1 MATWQQWE
9 GRVINGRFPLR
20 QYLGGSTQSAVYL
33 TEVDGSKAAI
43 KLIPFDAMVAQD
55 QISRWASAGRL
66 SHPHLL
72 RILDTGHW
80 HAEDEQQML
89 FAVMEY
95 ADENLAEVLPGRR
108 LTPAEAKAMLLPTL
122 DALNYLHGH
131 GMVHGSLKP
140 ANIMA
145 VGDELKLSSDGIRPV
160 GKSKEFGENDNVYD
174 APEKEKGVISPNGDI
189 WSLGTTLVEALTN
202 HLPTQNRTG
211 ENDPKLP
218 ENIPEPFND
227 IAKHCLSWDPR
238 CRWSTAEIRQRLE
251 RAPVRAKEDIAMQE
265 TLTVAGV
272 LEVRAPAAQRKVPTP
287 RERETIVEWLG
298 ATSKARVVRIASAV
312 IVALAV
318 IAAAVGLFH
327 HRSKTPQPAAT
338 ISARQSAASSIKPT
352 KNASLGAFKTNTGSV
367 DHGAVTH
374 EVLPDVPAKAKNT
387 ITGKVNVKVKVA
399 VDASGAVSHAVL
411 VSRGPSGYFADQA
424 LQAARKWTF
433 KPPGVDGTAMP
444 SEWNLTFEFKK
455 NGTTAVSHRI
465 SAGG

>member
-9 GRVINGRFPLR
+9 GRVINARFPLR

-43 KLIPFDAMVAQD
+43 KLIPLDATAAQD
-55 QISRWASAGRL
+55 QISQWESAGKL

-72 RILDTGHW
+72 RILDSGHW
-80 HAEDEQQML
+80 HAEDEREML

-95 ADENLAEVLPGRR
+95 ADENLAEVLSGRR

-131 GMVHGSLKP
+131 GMVHGNLKP

-160 GKSKEFGENDNVYD
+160 GKSTESAENENVHD
-174 APEKEKGVISPNGDI
+174 APEKAKGVISPSGDI

-202 HLPTQNRTG
+202 HLPTQDRTG

-227 IAKHCLSWDPR
+227 IAKHCLIWDPR
-238 CRWSTAEIRQRLE
+238 RRWSTAEIKQRLE
-251 RAPVRAKEDIAMQE
+251 RAPVGAKEDIAIQKASS
-265 TLTVAGV
+265 VAGV
-272 LEVRAPAAQRKVPTP
+272 QEVPASTAQSNVPTP
-287 RERETIVEWLG
+287 QERETIVEWLG
-298 ATSKARVVRIASAV
+298 TTRKARVVRIAAAA

-327 HRSKTPQPAAT
+327 RSKTPQPAAT
-338 ISARQSAASSIKPT
+338 ISAGLSAASSVRPT
-352 KNASLGAFKTNTGSV
+352 ENASLDAPKTKTSSV

-374 EVLPDVPAKAKNT
+374 EVLPDVPAKARNT
-387 ITGKVNVKVKVA
+387 ITGKVNVKVKVT
-399 VDASGAVSHAVL
+399 VDASGTVSHAVL
-411 VSRGPSGYFADQA
+411 VSRGPSGYFADQT

-433 KPPGVDGTAMP
+433 KPPKVDGRALP
-444 SEWNLTFEFKK
+444 SEWSLNFEFKK
-455 NGTTAVSHRI
+455 SGTTAVPQRI
-465 SAGG
+465 SPGC